1 MAEDEGRP
9 DGDPHPPPFVYDFAM
24 PKRFPIPDDFRKRF
38 CDVYGAIGA
47 EWLASLPE
55 RVALWQ
61 ARLNVHGLQLVP
73 GLSYNLVFFGR
84 TGEGAP
90 IVLKAAPEA
99 GPLVSEAA
107 ALNAFGVARAA
118 AVLTALP
125 EEGLLLTERLQ
136 PGRRLA
142 EVATEREA
150 LDIVVGLFRADWPA
164 PERSLDDLATFT
176 RSLERAA
183 ADPGSLDG
191 DLLRAARAILRSLL
205 AESGPVRM
213 LHGDLH
219 YDNILTDAAHGYR
232 LIDPKG
238 LCGDPGFDLGY
249 LVSRTMPLGRDAL
262 PLAQA
267 VELRLQVLTESFAI
281 ERGRLAAWAFV
292 AAALSAAWTQED
304 HGDVSED
311 ELQVLS
317 QIADACG

>member
-1 MAEDEGRP
+1 
-9 DGDPHPPPFVYDFAM
+9 M

-47 EWLASLPE
+47 EWLATLPE

-61 ARLNVHGLQLVP
+61 ARLNVQGLQLAP

-99 GPLVSEAA
+99 GPLASEAA
-107 ALNAFGVARAA
+107 ALNGFGVARAA

-136 PGRRLA
+136 PGRRLS

-150 LDIVVGLFRADWPA
+150 LDIVAGLFRAGWPA
-164 PERSLDDLATFT
+164 APELPLDDLATFT

-183 ADPGSLDG
+183 EAPGQLDG
-191 DLLRAARAILRSLL
+191 DLLRAASVMLRSLL
-205 AESGPVRM
+205 AAPGPVRM

-219 YDNILTDAAHGYR
+219 YDNILTDAAQGYR

-238 LCGDPGFDLGY
+238 LRGDPGFDLGY

-267 VELRLQVLTESFAI
+267 VELRLRVLTESFAI

-304 HGDVSED
+304 HGDVSVD
-311 ELQVLS
+311 ELQVLR
-317 QIADACG
+317 QVADACG